1 MDRIL
6 KFHEALREAA
16 DICLER
22 DPNVYLMGL
31 GVPDPKGIFG
41 TTTGLQEKY
50 GEKRVLDMP
59 VSENGMTGVAL
70 GSALVG
76 MRPILTHQRLDFALL
91 TMEQIV
97 NQAAK
102 WHYVFGGQT
111 KVPMVIRLILGRGW
125 GQGPQHSQSLHSWFA
140 HIPGLKVVM
149 PATPADAKGLFIAS
163 VEDNNPVIFIDHR
176 WSHNITGNVPKGHY
190 TVPIGPARVA
200 REGRDVTI
208 VAASYMTLEALRAAE
223 LLHADSIEAEVIDLR
238 TIAPLDS
245 ETILKSVART
255 GRLVIADLGSKSFGI
270 GGEIIA
276 RVVEKDPTMLKSAPA
291 RVCVPDFPTPTT
303 PALANNY
310 YPRAAHIAAAV
321 RRQLGL
327 PVNEA
332 ELISD
337 QSTFNDVPDKTFTGP
352 F

>member
-1 MDRIL
+1 MNHIL
-6 KFHEALREAA
+6 KFHEALLDAT
-16 DICLER
+16 DICLAR

-41 TTTGLQEKY
+41 TTLGLQQKY
-50 GEKRVLDMP
+50 GPKRVMDMP

-70 GSALVG
+70 GTALVG

-91 TMEQIV
+91 AMEQMV

-102 WHYVFGGQT
+102 WHYTFGG
-111 KVPMVIRLILGRGW
+111 KMKAPMVIRLIIGRGW
-125 GQGPQHSQSLHSWFA
+125 GQGPQHSQSLHAWFA

-149 PATPADAKGLFIAS
+149 PATPTDAKGLFIAS

-176 WSHNITGNVPKGHY
+176 WLHNITGQVAKGHY
-190 TVPIGPARVA
+190 TVPIGPARIA
-200 REGRDVTI
+200 RPGRDVSI

-223 LLHADSIEAEVIDLR
+223 LLQADSVEAEVIDLR
-238 TIAPLDS
+238 TISPLDVG
-245 ETILKSVART
+245 TILESVSRT
-255 GRLVIADLGSKSFGI
+255 RRLVIADIGSTSFGI

-276 RVVEKDPTMLKSAPA
+276 RVVEKDPAMLKSAPA
-291 RVCVPDFPTPTT
+291 RVCLPDFPAPTS
-303 PALANNY
+303 PALANNF
-310 YPRAAHIAAAV
+310 YPRAVHIAAAV
-321 RRQLGL
+321 RRQLGR

-332 ELISD
+332 ELTVDESV
-337 QSTFNDVPDKTFTGP
+337 FLDVPDKTFTGP